1 MADFPAEGNDHND
14 EQNDNTDVSSDHNPN
29 QAHFAFSAGNIEV
42 VEVPMMPLN
51 NNGLHLQHSFMINN
65 VNQVQ
70 MDSQNEAEQSNI
82 MLVEPETHPVQDPV
96 QVEMVNIQN
105 TNQIL
110 LVRDDNIMLVEP
122 EVQPK
127 QDYSSSDK
135 TNKAEIAEQEVTT
148 QEACVQAL
156 SLISPSQ
163 MDISGKQTMTAEG
176 SSSQKTGQLAD
187 QIISGLKT
195 IISNLAHQALAP
207 SRCISVINIP
217 TSSIRLT
224 LNDHGLESIQLTPVE
239 GQGANIVTTAAT
251 FTVHSTQLLAARDT
265 ERDHHGSDVYSR
277 EHPAKQSIC
286 FANRP

>member
-1 MADFPAEGNDHND
+1 
-14 EQNDNTDVSSDHNPN
+14 
-29 QAHFAFSAGNIEV
+29 
-42 VEVPMMPLN
+42 MMPLN
-51 NNGLHLQHSFMINN
+51 NNGPHLQHSIMINN
-65 VNQVQ
+65 VNQVEL
-70 MDSQNEAEQSNI
+70 DSQNEAEQSNNI
-82 MLVEPETHPVQDPV
+82 MLVEPETHPIQDPV

-163 MDISGKQTMTAEG
+163 MDISGKQTMTEEG

-265 ERDHHGSDVYSR
+265 KRDHHGSDVYSR

>member
-1 MADFPAEGNDHND
+1 
-14 EQNDNTDVSSDHNPN
+14 
-29 QAHFAFSAGNIEV
+29 
-42 VEVPMMPLN
+42 MPLN

-82 MLVEPETHPVQDPV
+82 MLVEPETHPIQDPV

-163 MDISGKQTMTAEG
+163 MDISGKQTMTEEG
-176 SSSQKTGQLAD
+176 
-187 QIISGLKT
+187 
-195 IISNLAHQALAP
+195 
-207 SRCISVINIP
+207 V
-217 TSSIRLT
+217 
-224 LNDHGLESIQLTPVE
+224 
-239 GQGANIVTTAAT
+239 
-251 FTVHSTQLLAARDT
+251 AARKL
-265 ERDHHGSDVYSR
+265 GS
-277 EHPAKQSIC
+277 
-286 FANRP
+286 